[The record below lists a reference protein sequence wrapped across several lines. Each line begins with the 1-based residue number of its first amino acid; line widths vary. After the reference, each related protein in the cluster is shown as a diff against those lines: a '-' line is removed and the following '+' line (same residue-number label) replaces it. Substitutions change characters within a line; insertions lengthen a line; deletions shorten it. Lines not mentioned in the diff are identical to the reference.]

1 MSDCEFLFNDAVLFN
16 CNLPGPHPAMC
27 PSVWQTAGRKAMPKC
42 LLRLKG
48 LEAKTWWQLMGLH
61 RRH

>member
-16 CNLPGPHPAMC
+16 CNLPGPHPAHV
-27 PSVWQTAGRKAMPKC
+27 PQRLANAGRKAMPKC

-48 LEAKTWWQLMGLH
+48 LEAKLGGN
-61 RRH
+61 